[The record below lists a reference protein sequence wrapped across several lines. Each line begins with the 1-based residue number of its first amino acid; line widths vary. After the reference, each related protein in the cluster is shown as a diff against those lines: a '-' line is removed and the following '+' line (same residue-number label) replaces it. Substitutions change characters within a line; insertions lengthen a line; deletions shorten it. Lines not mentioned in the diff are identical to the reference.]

1 MKPWLILLGVGILV
15 FFAYSSLKGS
25 GTLPADPIT
34 ASATLD
40 LQVKAQARITIA
52 ITSLT
57 NRIKQAQAMSGNTS
71 NDSSVANASLRDEVS
86 QLHNDVTAARAQ
98 LITLGDSPAAVEQWL
113 QRIHWPEFIALESDF
128 FKPVV
133 GK

>member
-1 MKPWLILLGVGILV
+1 MKPWLILLGVGIFV
-15 FFAYSSLKGS
+15 FCAYSWLNSA

-40 LQVKAQARITIA
+40 LQVKAQARITVA

-57 NRIKQAQAMSGNTS
+57 NRIKQAQAISGDAS

-113 QRIHWPEFIALESDF
+113 QRIQWPEFIALESAF
-128 FKPVV
+128 FKPVS
-133 GK
+133 GD